1 MSIVAKTA
9 ILTHIRD
16 CLDGDYLKKL
26 TKKLTTKYIHACKLK
41 YKLII
46 NSVKMKS
53 FSLIS
58 RILIN
63 FKKIHQNSY
72 ISIDVYSDIR
82 YYISAKREAPLKEKR
97 KMTNTITYKE
107 LLEKEEANN
116 IKKYKDFGTKHYVG
130 FSDIA
135 TLSLIGCK
143 LAEERTSVYG
153 EGLKCK
159 FIAFGEDGDYDCYI
173 ISDHIEVPLHY
184 AKVETFASWVRIV
197 DDQEVM
203 YTLDSNYIDVYRA
216 GERGFLIQ
224 LRSNQSESLELSN
237 NARFALSTKQIDLIP
252 EDTEGE
258 KTYTIN
264 TLTSTNEGLT
274 AQEVEEFLEQF
285 DQDLGTLGFLL
296 AQYQNNHINIDGE
309 IKRGEEWLEK
319 FNQDELNQLA
329 VVEKTGA
336 DYYDYDLK
344 IMEVK

>member
-1 MSIVAKTA
+1 
-9 ILTHIRD
+9 
-16 CLDGDYLKKL
+16 
-26 TKKLTTKYIHACKLK
+26 
-41 YKLII
+41 
-46 NSVKMKS
+46 
-53 FSLIS
+53 
-58 RILIN
+58 
-63 FKKIHQNSY
+63 
-72 ISIDVYSDIR
+72 
-82 YYISAKREAPLKEKR
+82 
-97 KMTNTITYKE
+97 MTNTITYKE